1 MGLMAIRYFSTR
13 YQSEYDDGERYIFAD
28 PYIRET
34 VEAYDDPRDPGA
46 RLSKRESPYAY
57 MQVYHTRSTETSNF
71 DKQGNPINEN
81 TTELFTHR
89 PATTQVDLAFSDP
102 SMRHTQPI
110 MGAYLAKKYGELKIG
125 GSLSAHSSKLARN
138 ALDRG
143 LPVTP
148 SVSNPNAEQ
157 NNTHTFT
164 PMSKVIPRFEEGPE
178 KSAIPGQ
185 DVEREIP
192 QYEMTE
198 AKNYLREMLGRKK
211 PLSQQFAAH
220 VEQPK
225 LTGME
230 NF

>member
-1 MGLMAIRYFSTR
+1 MGVMAIRYFSTR
-13 YQSEYDDGERYIFAD
+13 FKSEYDDGERYIFSD

-34 VEAYDDPRDPGA
+34 VEAYDDPRDPGS
-46 RLSKRESPYAY
+46 RHFQRESPYAF
-57 MQVYHTRSTETSNF
+57 MQAYHTPSIEKPNF
-71 DKQGNPINEN
+71 DKKGNPVNEN
-81 TTELFTHR
+81 TTELFTHQ

-102 SMRHTQPI
+102 SMRYTQPI
-110 MGAYLAKKYGELKIG
+110 MGAYFAKKYGALQIG

-143 LPVTP
+143 LPVVP
-148 SVSNPNAEQ
+148 NVSNPNAEQ

-164 PMSKVIPRFEEGPE
+164 PMSKVIPRVEEGPE
-178 KSAIPGQ
+178 KSAIQGQ
-185 DVEREIP
+185 EITREIP

-198 AKNYLREMLGRKK
+198 AKNYLRESLGRKK
-211 PLSQQFAAH
+211 PLSQQFNAH